1 MIIFQFVLNE
11 LFSQLSALVSLNLSR
26 GSVLVSLN
34 LPGQKCH
41 GALPRVISHPVHA
54 EQPTVPCGITLTQT
68 NWKISPLSEQNAFK
82 KKKQNRIPEI
92 VCQAVQV
99 CCYETRAQ
107 AKRINLFA
115 PWIRI
120 FSMSVRS
127 INQGV
132 QNLLITPYL
141 SLYINA
147 LLSIPKSLFTF
158 YKQTKKRLI
167 VHILIHP
174 GMDHRQL

>member
-34 LPGQKCH
+34 LRGQECH

-68 NWKISPLSEQNAFK
+68 NWKISPLSEQNALK
-82 KKKQNRIPEI
+82 KKKKKKHRIPEI

-107 AKRINLFA
+107 AKRINLFS
-115 PWIRI
+115 P
-120 FSMSVRS
+120 
-127 INQGV
+127 
-132 QNLLITPYL
+132 
-141 SLYINA
+141 
-147 LLSIPKSLFTF
+147 
-158 YKQTKKRLI
+158 
-167 VHILIHP
+167 
-174 GMDHRQL
+174 